1 MRARAH
7 GQPLPKFGH
16 RMKFGNDP
24 ALHHDFSAVTHVTK
38 GKGLPPFLILHVA
51 GHPDV
56 SAQAQRFGAVLKDA
70 GVRVQV
76 FGAKDTDHGRINA
89 NLGVEGD
96 PATAALWAFV
106 ASVVTR

>member
-1 MRARAH
+1 VSDAARFRMQVSVRSPRKRATLFTYT
-7 GQPLPKFGH
+7 QVVS
-16 RMKFGNDP
+16 P
-24 ALHHDFSAVTHVTK
+24 A
-38 GKGLPPFLILHVA
+38 
-51 GHPDV
+51 
-56 SAQAQRFGAVLKDA
+56 AVLKDA